1 MLASKSND
9 HEGFYLLQTMIECMP
24 AEALNQYIKGIFQL
38 LFSRLTS
45 SKTTKF
51 VKSFLVFIFLYTCH
65 HGGQSVQELID
76 SIQPNM
82 FGMVIDRLVILEVQ
96 KVCLFIYFLFVWSG
110 VQALPNMF
118 DLIQPNMFVMSI
130 NFEIKRGTKIITL
143 SYFLILETVDLI
155 YLLCILTL
163 AK

>member
-110 VQALPNMF
+110 VQAFPNKF
-118 DLIQPNMFVMSI
+118 DLIQPNMFGMVI
-130 NFEIKRGTKIITL
+130 DGFDPRGLK
-143 SYFLILETVDLI
+143 SMFFLFM
-155 YLLCILTL
+155 
-163 AK
+163 

>member
-96 KVCLFIYFLFVWSG
+96 KVCLLIYFLAKRYVFSLYVKENLTIFEYEDC
-110 VQALPNMF
+110 VCLVEQ
-118 DLIQPNMFVMSI
+118 
-130 NFEIKRGTKIITL
+130 EIKTFGLGSTIGDVFSEI
-143 SYFLILETVDLI
+143 
-155 YLLCILTL
+155 
-163 AK
+163 

>member
-96 KVCLFIYFLFVWSG
+96 KVFLFIYLFFVCLIFDSIQTKMFG
-110 VQALPNMF
+110 MVICHALFFSLNHSSKP
-118 DLIQPNMFVMSI
+118 L
-130 NFEIKRGTKIITL
+130 
-143 SYFLILETVDLI
+143 
-155 YLLCILTL
+155 
-163 AK
+163 

>member
-96 KVCLFIYFLFVWSG
+96 KVCMFVYLLFVWFG

-118 DLIQPNMFVMSI
+118 DSMIGWWS
-130 NFEIKRGTKIITL
+130 
-143 SYFLILETVDLI
+143 
-155 YLLCILTL
+155 
-163 AK
+163 

>member
-96 KVCLFIYFLFVWSG
+96 KVFLFVCLFIFCL
-110 VQALPNMF
+110 F
-118 DLIQPNMFVMSI
+118 DLGFRLFQTSLIQFKQKCL
-130 NFEIKRGTKIITL
+130 EW
-143 SYFLILETVDLI
+143 SYAMHFFSL
-155 YLLCILTL
+155 
-163 AK
+163 

>member
-96 KVCLFIYFLFVWSG
+96 KVCMFVYLFFVCLFVWSG

-118 DLIQPNMFVMSI
+118 DLIQPNMFVMVI
-130 NFEIKRGTKIITL
+130 DGFDPRGLKGMF
-143 SYFLILETVDLI
+143 FLFM
-155 YLLCILTL
+155 
-163 AK
+163 